1 MKTKIINL
9 LLSLTIIIALCFIGK
24 DYFLLQKL
32 ESITEEHK
40 PKQISFLLE
49 SSKRT
54 DRKLDALLTKENG
67 LNTFGSFINTN
78 SISSD
83 SYIHP
88 RDLEVFKTYKL
99 IKPIDSIIS
108 TDLIGSKWEDN
119 KAKFQEILL
128 TIAQKDDTLRVE
140 IDKYNKQEIYYASS
154 FNEYL
159 YLTYLVINLK
169 ENLRSRMG
177 QFCMCFYPKH
187 EFKGIPSKKIVQV
200 GDTVFVDWVNYY
212 GGHTFIDQTYQVQ
225 SNYDKFHILETTYDP
240 CKQCDE
246 AAETILLEEY
256 QIPFSEIKKDKK
268 WRSVFYFRNDKLEQD
283 SVVLERELEF

>member
-1 MKTKIINL
+1 MKIKIINL
-9 LLSLTIIIALCFIGK
+9 LLSLTIFSAIFFIGR

-32 ESITEEHK
+32 NNLAEEYK
-40 PKQISFLLE
+40 PKEIEFLLE
-49 SSKRT
+49 RSKKM
-54 DRKLDALLTKENG
+54 DIKLDALLADANG
-67 LNTFGSFINTN
+67 FNTFGSFINTN

-83 SYIHP
+83 SYMHP

-99 IKPIDSIIS
+99 IKPLDSIIAS
-108 TDLIGSKWEDN
+108 DLLGSKWEIN
-119 KAKFQEILL
+119 KAKIQEILL
-128 TIAQKDDTLRVE
+128 KVAQKDDKLQVE
-140 IDKYNKQEIYYASS
+140 IDRYNKQEIYYASS

-169 ENLRSRMG
+169 ERLRGRMG
-177 QFCMCFYPKH
+177 QFCMCFYPRH
-187 EFKGIPSKKIVQV
+187 EFRGIPSKKVVQV

-246 AAETILLEEY
+246 RAETILLEEY
-256 QIPFSEIKKDKK
+256 QIPFSEIDKNKK